1 MQKPPQFIITRPNSS
16 KGKVKPSTTKS
27 CTTKL
32 RQSISTMNAKASSF
46 TTRASRSILS
56 STFGQDLASQRPPLN
71 HQLTRPK
78 SLRAFINHSVKLL
91 QRSKTNPSI
100 PSTLGSVKFLAT
112 TKPSHPCSRKRPI
125 INHDQSALI
134 ILGLATIKC
143 KAKYLLLGLSIYQEL
158 SQKTQTNLVPIAQ
171 RTKPQDLMKKSKG
184 SSQMQLQGIINLA
197 YLYKLKAVQRSGR
210 PKARRKSQRRNKR
223 EGKEVT
229 TFLVKSHIEAC
240 EEQAVKTKSKK

>member
-27 CTTKL
+27 STAKL

-46 TTRASRSILS
+46 TLGQIFYKSKPIHLIINIWSRSS
-56 STFGQDLASQRPPLN
+56 
-71 HQLTRPK
+71 K

-125 INHDQSALI
+125 INHDQSALT

-184 SSQMQLQGIINLA
+184 SSQIQLQGIINQA

>member
-27 CTTKL
+27 STTKL

-46 TTRASRSILS
+46 TLGQIFYKSKPIHLIINIWSRSS
-56 STFGQDLASQRPPLN
+56 KSKTSTQPPTNSAKVSRRTKPPLPPIR
-71 HQLTRPK
+71 L
-78 SLRAFINHSVKLL
+78 S
-91 QRSKTNPSI
+91 
-100 PSTLGSVKFLAT
+100 SVKFLAT